1 MDQLGSIL
9 GFLQNSSVLVTGAT
23 GFLAKIFIE
32 KILRSQPDVKKLYL
46 LLRAADN
53 NSAML
58 RFNTEVIA
66 KDLFRV
72 LKEKH
77 GENLSCLLSEKV
89 RVVAGDITSENL
101 GVKDPDLLQEMW
113 KQIDVVVNLA
123 ATTNFDERYDV
134 ALGINTL
141 GARHV
146 LNFSKKCVKLKVLV
160 HVSTAYVSG
169 EKEGLIL
176 ETPYKLGET
185 LNGTS
190 GLDIDAEK
198 KLVEETLKQL
208 SAENYSEDSV
218 KSAMKDLGIQRA
230 RKYGWPNTYVFSKAM
245 GEMLLGHFKQNIPLV
260 IIRPTIVTSTFKDPF
275 PGWVEGVRTID
286 SLAVGYGKGKITC
299 FLGNPQTII
308 DLIPADMVVNAIIVA
323 MVAHANQPNESIIYH
338 VGSSVSSPVEF
349 TWLQD
354 YAFRYFTNHPYIDKH
369 GKPVIVG
376 KVTVLSTMES
386 FQRYMAIHYILPLK
400 GLEILNT
407 ACCQYFQRLY
417 LELSSKVKFVMR
429 LIDLYG
435 PYLFFKGYYDDMNTE
450 KLRRAAKESG
460 VETDMF
466 NFDPKSI
473 NWEDY
478 FMNTHIPGVV
488 KYVFK

>member
-9 GFLQNSSVLVTGAT
+9 EFLQNSSILVTGAT

-32 KILRSQPDVKKLYL
+32 KILRVQPDVKKLYL
-46 LLRAADN
+46 LLRAADT

-66 KDLFRV
+66 KDLFKV

-77 GENLSCLLSEKV
+77 GGNLSSLVSEKV
-89 RVVAGDITSENL
+89 RVVGGDITSENL
-101 GVKDPDLLQEMW
+101 GVKDPDLLEEMW
-113 KQIDVVVNLA
+113 KQVDVVVNLA

-134 ALGINTL
+134 ALGINTV

-146 LNFSKKCVKLKVLV
+146 LNFSKKCDKLKVFV

-185 LNGTS
+185 LNGAS
-190 GLDIDAEK
+190 GLDIAAEK
-198 KLVEETLKQL
+198 QLVEETLKQL
-208 SAENYSEDSV
+208 RAEKYSEDSI

-245 GEMLLGHFKQNIPLV
+245 GEMLLAHLKENIPLV
-260 IIRPTIVTSTFKDPF
+260 IIRPTIITSTYKEPF

-286 SLAVGYGKGKITC
+286 SLAVGY
-299 FLGNPQTII
+299 
-308 DLIPADMVVNAIIVA
+308 ADMVVNAMIVA

-338 VGSSVSSPVEF
+338 VGSSVSNPVEL

-354 YAFRYFTNHPYIDKH
+354 YGFRYFTKHPYIDKH

-376 KVTVLSTMES
+376 QVTVLRTMES
-386 FQRYMAIHYILPLK
+386 FQRYMAIHYMLPLK
-400 GLEILNT
+400 GLEILNK
-407 ACCQYFQRLY
+407 ACCQYFRGLY
-417 LELSSKVKFVMR
+417 LELSRKVKFVMR

-435 PYLFFKGYYDDMNTE
+435 PYLFFNGYYDDMNTE

-460 VETDMF
+460 VESDMF
-466 NFDPKSI
+466 YFDPKSI